1 MAIPRTINILLF
13 ILAVCLA
20 VGAVWWLRNGDSPRD
35 SGPIPNRFAEDLP
48 DACRQVILVM
58 AANETDHVA
67 KLHLLEKESSEETWS
82 VVSEPIP
89 VTIGRNGLAWGTGE
103 HRSKAPSSFRVK
115 HEGDGCSPAG
125 IFRLPFAFGYA
136 ESAPTLKLNYRHVT
150 ETLMGI
156 EDIHS
161 AYYNQVVDTTE
172 VKPDWTSRETMRR
185 EDGLYE
191 WGAFIANNPQNIPGE
206 GSCIFM
212 HLWIGPDVGTAGCT
226 AMAAEPLQ
234 RVLRWLDPQ
243 KEPRLVQG
251 LESW

>member
-1 MAIPRTINILLF
+1 MLRPALPSPIPRK
-13 ILAVCLA
+13 
-20 VGAVWWLRNGDSPRD
+20 
-35 SGPIPNRFAEDLP
+35 FAADLP
-48 DACRQVILVM
+48 KGCRQVILVQ
-58 AANETDHVA
+58 ATNEMDHVG
-67 KLHLLEKESSEETWS
+67 KLQLLERDEPDSSWQL
-82 VVSEPIP
+82 VGDPIP
-89 VTIGRNGLAWGTGE
+89 VAIGRNGFAWGTGE
-103 HRSKAPSSFRVK
+103 HRSNAPSSFRVK

-125 IFRLPFAFGYA
+125 IFRIPFAFGYA
-136 ESAPTLKLNYRHVT
+136 ETAPNLKLNYRHVT

-156 EDIHS
+156 DDIHS

-191 WGAFIANNPQNIPGE
+191 WGAFIANNPQNIPGA

-212 HLWIGPDVGTAGCT
+212 HLWIGQDVGTAGCT

-234 RVLRWLDPQ
+234 RVLRWLDPA

-251 LESW
+251 LAGW

>member
-1 MAIPRTINILLF
+1 MILAAVAGWWMLRPTLPSPIPRK
-13 ILAVCLA
+13 
-20 VGAVWWLRNGDSPRD
+20 
-35 SGPIPNRFAEDLP
+35 FAADLP
-48 DACRQVILVM
+48 KGCRQVILVQ
-58 AANETDHVA
+58 ATNEMDHVG
-67 KLHLLEKESSEETWS
+67 KLQLLERDGPDSSWQL
-82 VVSEPIP
+82 VGDPIP

-103 HRSKAPSSFRVK
+103 HHSIAPPDFRVK

-125 IFRLPFAFGYA
+125 IFRIPFAFGYA
-136 ESAPTLKLNYRHVT
+136 ETAPNLKLNYRHVT

-156 EDIHS
+156 DDIHS
-161 AYYNQVVDTTE
+161 AYYNQLVDTTE

-191 WGAFIANNPQNIPGE
+191 WGAFIANNPQNIPGA

-234 RVLRWLDPQ
+234 RVLRWLDPA

-251 LESW
+251 LVGW